1 MIRKIRCLPLV
12 SLMLL
17 GCAHSSLPACTGAK
31 TAEPVDEA
39 PFELDT
45 TASGGDSA
53 RWDLAVFYRGID
65 DPRLE
70 TDIALIEKLLG
81 KFRADNQGKLA
92 VRLGQAVADYT
103 EIGLLMNKVLGYLM
117 LRTSQDLTDEKV
129 RSKYLDARRRLSQ
142 ASAENLSFFDQEV
155 IELGQ
160 EALDRQAKD
169 DPNLGRL
176 LPFIRAIRAD
186 QKHRLPEEVEAALAA
201 RAPFSARSWAD
212 FYEELEAD
220 MRFEFEGREV
230 SLEELLR
237 VLSEA
242 PDPEERAKALKA
254 MNDGFRGFFARY
266 AAQTLNMIAGEKAV
280 EDRERHYA
288 HPMDERNVANAVPDQ
303 VVTALHDAVKD
314 TAAPL
319 ARRYYRLKAA
329 ILGLDKLRWSDRNAR
344 LPFETAGDDIPFG
357 QAMQTVASAY
367 ESFSPAMAV
376 YVRRMYAERR
386 VDAPASEGKATGA
399 FCLTLMI
406 PGNKAVSFVLLNYQG
421 SASDVMTL
429 AHELG
434 HAVHGQLAAGAQG
447 PLLYGAPMA
456 YAETAS
462 VFGEMITFEYL
473 RSAAA
478 KKGDKKAQLALL
490 MGKIDDV
497 INTSVRQI
505 SFSNFER
512 RIHGA
517 GRRLTV
523 AELNAIW
530 LEVTKEMY
538 GAEGDVFTYE
548 NMEYLWAYVPHFH
561 RPFYVYSYAFGELLT
576 HSLYGQRARL
586 GAKFEPLYLDLLRAG
601 GTKNVVELLRPF
613 GLDPNDPEF
622 WSQGIEL
629 SLGAMVEEAERL
641 SRELGYEVP

>member
-1 MIRKIRCLPLV
+1 VCLLAF
-12 SLMLL
+12 
-17 GCAHSSLPACTGAK
+17 GCAHSAPPVRSDAVVPEPA
-31 TAEPVDEA
+31 DSSD
-39 PFELDT
+39 FEFET
-45 TASGGDSA
+45 TAYGADKA
-53 RWDLAVFYRGID
+53 RWDLSVFYRGVD

-70 TDIALIEKLLG
+70 ADVVQLEVLLG
-81 KFRADNQGKLA
+81 KFRADHRGKLA
-92 VRLGQAVADYT
+92 TRLSSALTAYT
-103 EIGLLMNKVLGYLM
+103 EIDLLMNKVLGYLM
-117 LRTSQDLTDEKV
+117 LKSSQDLTDEKV

-142 ASAENLSFFDQEV
+142 ATADNLNFFDHEV
-155 IELGQ
+155 IKLGQ
-160 EALDRQAKD
+160 EAIDRQAKD
-169 DPNLGRL
+169 DPNLKRL
-176 LPFIRAIRAD
+176 LPFIASIRAEK
-186 QKHRLPEEVEAALAA
+186 KHLLPEEVEAALAA
-201 RAPFSARSWAD
+201 RAPYSARSWAD

-220 MRFEFEGREV
+220 IRFEFDGKEL
-230 SLEELLR
+230 SLEELLNIMA
-237 VLSEA
+237 EA
-242 PDPEERAKALKA
+242 PDPEDRSKALKA
-254 MNDGFRGFFARY
+254 LNDGFRGFFARY

-288 HPMDERNVANAVPDQ
+288 HPMEARNLANAVPDK
-303 VVTALHDAVKD
+303 VVGALHDAVRD

-329 ILGLDKLRWSDRNAR
+329 VLGLPRLRWSDRNAQ
-344 LPFETAGDDIPFG
+344 LPFDASSDDIPFDR
-357 QAMQTVASAY
+357 AVSTVASAY
-367 ESFSPAMAV
+367 ESFSPAMAA

-386 VDAPASEGKATGA
+386 IDAPASDGKATGA
-399 FCLTLMI
+399 FCLTLML

-421 SASDVMTL
+421 SESDVMTL

-434 HAVHGQLAAGAQG
+434 HAVHGQLAAEAQG
-447 PLLYGAPMA
+447 PLRYGAPMA

-462 VFGEMITFEYL
+462 VFGEMIAFDYL
-473 RSAAA
+473 RAAAA
-478 KKGDKKAQLALL
+478 KKGDKKARLALL
-490 MGKIDDV
+490 MAKIDDV

-512 RIHGA
+512 RVHAA

-523 AELNAIW
+523 EELNAIW

-548 NMEYLWAYVPHFH
+548 NMEYLWVYVPHFH

-576 HSLYGQRARL
+576 HSLYGRRARL

-601 GTKNVVELLRPF
+601 GTKNVVELLKPF

-629 SLGAMVEEAERL
+629 SLGAMIEEAERL
-641 SRELGYEVP
+641 SRELGYDVP